1 MSLWEIISLRGI
13 SERQADSK
21 VEGEVPTKIRIEE
34 RIVFLMVLIGGI
46 DGFHAHIKSQY
57 EIAEVQT
64 QANAVCNGYLLI
76 ELADFKL
83 STWLL
88 GIRTKGPYI
97 SSIYEC
103 RTIELPE
110 QEGTVLGT

>member
-1 MSLWEIISLRGI
+1 M
-13 SERQADSK
+13 
-21 VEGEVPTKIRIEE
+21 EGEVPTKIRIEE

-83 STWLL
+83 STFRCSIPVKDIPSQEYSL
-88 GIRTKGPYI
+88 IRAF
-97 SSIYEC
+97 C
-103 RTIELPE
+103 RMGLTE
-110 QEGTVLGT
+110 QTRVS